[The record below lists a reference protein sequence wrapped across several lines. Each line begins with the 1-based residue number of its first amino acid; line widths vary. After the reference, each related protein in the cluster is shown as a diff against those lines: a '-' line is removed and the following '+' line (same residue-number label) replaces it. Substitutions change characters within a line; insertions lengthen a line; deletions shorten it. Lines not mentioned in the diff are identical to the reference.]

1 MQENVARLGN
11 RELAVEFVEPDMP
24 KTRGLTPAVRN
35 YIQKL
40 IKSRRVE
47 APKQNE
53 RNAVWKQNLNQTA
66 PRQQVR
72 GQRI

>member
-1 MQENVARLGN
+1 LQENVARLGN

-35 YIQKL
+35 YIQK
-40 IKSRRVE
+40 
-47 APKQNE
+47 E